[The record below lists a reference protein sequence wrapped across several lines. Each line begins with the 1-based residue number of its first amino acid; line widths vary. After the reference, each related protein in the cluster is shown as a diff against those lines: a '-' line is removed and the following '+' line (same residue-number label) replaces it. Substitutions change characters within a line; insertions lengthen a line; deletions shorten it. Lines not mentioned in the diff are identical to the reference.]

1 VSARGRE
8 EDAMVEGGKELSERD
23 LKRLA
28 ELHVASI
35 EDSIPTLVGVPFAV
49 EFYRFIA
56 ESPHEWLLVER
67 VGEEIAI
74 ACVVS
79 DDPASVYARTVRR
92 TWWTLL
98 RCSLLAFFTN
108 PGFRTFVW
116 AFLREK
122 LRGSVEPIPG
132 PEIAY
137 IFTGPEYRSRRLG
150 RHLIDRV
157 NAWLGSRGVDLYWVQ
172 TIAEVENRA
181 IGFYER
187 NGFQRAGLRRERGRD
202 FVVFQKSLEAA

>member
-1 VSARGRE
+1 
-8 EDAMVEGGKELSERD
+8 MVEGGKELSERD
-23 LKRLA
+23 LRRLA

-49 EFYRFIA
+49 EFYRFVA
-56 ESPHEWLLVER
+56 GSPHEWLLVDR
-67 VGEEIAI
+67 IGEEIAT

-79 DDPASVYARTVRR
+79 DAPATVYARTVRH
-92 TWWTLL
+92 TWWALL
-98 RCSLLAFFTN
+98 RYAALAFLTN
-108 PGFRTFVW
+108 PDFRTFVW

-137 IFTGPEYRSRRLG
+137 LFTAPEYRSRRLG
-150 RHLIDRV
+150 RHLIERV
-157 NAWLGSRGVDLYWVQ
+157 DAWLAARGVELYWVQ
-172 TIAEVENRA
+172 TIDEVENRA

-187 NGFQRAGLRRERGRD
+187 NGFLRAGRRRERGRD
-202 FVVFQKSLEAA
+202 FVVFQKPVEAA